1 MHRISITIHGIVQGV
16 GFRPF
21 IYNLATEL
29 NLTGWVNN
37 SAQGVFI
44 EAEGEQQTL
53 EQFVTRIQQEKPPH
67 SCIQSLETVWLTPV
81 GYETFKIRES
91 TTGQKTTL
99 VLPDLATCS
108 DCLAELFD
116 QKNRRYHYPFI
127 NCTHCGPRYSII
139 KTLPYDRPQ
148 TTMAHFPL
156 CEQCQQE
163 YENPRNRR
171 FHAQPNACATC
182 GPQLQFWETTGEVTE
197 TEYAALLKT
206 VAQLQDGKIL
216 AVKGL
221 GGFHLMVIAE
231 NEDAVNRLR
240 QRKQRPDKPFAVMYP
255 NLEAVKADCQV
266 SELEAELLESAEAP
280 IVLLWK
286 TRELPGIAPQNPNLG
301 VMLPYTPLHHL
312 LMAELGVPVV
322 ATSGNFTNEPICI
335 DEQEALTRLQDIAD
349 GFLVHNRPIVR
360 PVDDS
365 IVRVMGGE
373 ATLMR
378 RARGYAPLP
387 LSVPNTGQS
396 EAILAVGAHLKNTV
410 AFATP
415 ASPDSRIFLSQ
426 HIGDLE
432 TPQAFAAFEHTIES
446 FSQLYEL
453 HPEVIACDAHPDYL
467 STQYA
472 KQLSGKVIPVQHHLA
487 HVYASLGE
495 YQLLDKTVLG
505 VAWDGTGYGL
515 DGTIWGGEF
524 LRVSGANWQRVAH
537 LRQFPLVGGDRAA
550 KEPRRSALGLL
561 YARFGEELWENTALQ
576 PFLTAF
582 TPQELSLLRQS
593 LQKKINTVLTSS
605 VGRAFDGVASLLNLC
620 QRTSFEGQAA
630 MALEFVIEAGI
641 TEQYPVEIRATTPL
655 EIDWSPWLAG
665 ILADIAQETP
675 QGVIAAKFHNSLID
689 SIAAIA
695 HKIEVDALILT
706 GGCFQNQ
713 YLTETTIQA
722 LKQQGITSYWNTK
735 IPPND
740 GSIALGQAIY
750 AQLNY

>member
-1 MHRISITIHGIVQGV
+1 MPRLSIKIRGIVQGV

-37 SAQGVFI
+37 SSQGVFI
-44 EAEGEQQTL
+44 EAEGEQTTL
-53 EQFVTRIQQEKPPH
+53 DTFITRIQQENPPH
-67 SCIQSLETVWLTPV
+67 SRIQTLETHWLSPV
-81 GYETFKIRES
+81 GYETFNIRES
-91 TTGQKTTL
+91 TTGEKTTL

-108 DCLAELFD
+108 DCLAELFAPN
-116 QKNRRYHYPFI
+116 NRRYHYPFI

-139 KTLPYDRPQ
+139 KALPYDRPQ
-148 TTMAHFPL
+148 TTMAHFTL

-171 FHAQPNACATC
+171 FHAQPNACKQC

-197 TEYAALLKT
+197 TQYGALLKT
-206 VAQLQDGKIL
+206 VAELREGKIL

-221 GGFHLMVIAE
+221 GGFHLMVMAE
-231 NEDAVNRLR
+231 NEEAVKQLR

-255 NLEAVKADCQV
+255 SLEAVKADCLV
-266 SELEAELLESAEAP
+266 SEGEAALLESAEAP
-280 IVLLWK
+280 IVLLRK
-286 TRELPGIAPQNPNLG
+286 QRDIPGVAPQNPNLG

-312 LMAELGVPVV
+312 LMAELAVPVV

-335 DEQEALTRLQDIAD
+335 EEQEALTRLQGIAD

-365 IVRVMGGE
+365 IVRVMGGKP
-373 ATLMR
+373 ALMR

-387 LSVPNTGQS
+387 LSGANNGQS

-432 TPQAFAAFEHTIES
+432 TPQAFAAFEETIES
-446 FSQLYEL
+446 FGQLYEL

-472 KQLSGKVIPVQHHLA
+472 KQLGGKIIPVQHHLA
-487 HVYASLGE
+487 HVYGSLGE
-495 YQLLDKTVLG
+495 HHLLDKTVLG

-515 DGTIWGGEF
+515 DGTVWGGEF
-524 LRVSGANWQRVAH
+524 LRVSGASWERVAH
-537 LRQFPLVGGDRAA
+537 LRRFPLVGGDRAS

-561 YARFGEELWENTALQ
+561 YARFGEELWEKAALQ
-576 PFLTAF
+576 PFLNPF

-593 LQKKINTVLTSS
+593 LQRNINTVLTSS
-605 VGRAFDGVASLLNLC
+605 VGRAFDGIASLLNLC
-620 QRTSFEGQAA
+620 QRSSFEGQAA
-630 MALEFVIEAGI
+630 MALEFVIEGGVVDR
-641 TEQYPVEIRATTPL
+641 YPVEITETTPL
-655 EIDWSPWLAG
+655 EIDWNPWLAG
-665 ILADIAQETP
+665 ILGDIAQGIP
-675 QGVIAAKFHNSLID
+675 SGVIAAKFHNSLID

-695 HKIEVDALILT
+695 QKIEIDTLILT

-713 YLTETTIQA
+713 YLTETTIQT
-722 LKQQGITSYWNTK
+722 LKQQGITPYWNTQT
-735 IPPND
+735 PPND

-750 AQLNY
+750 AQLKS